1 MFNSLFGNKKKTEET
16 AKGKGLWV
24 NLTTFDQ
31 LGEIAEKSFS
41 VTQIIFKHSTTCGT
55 SRMVLNMFEN
65 QMNDIRDKAEFYY
78 LDLHRFRDLSDA
90 VGKRFNVLH
99 QSPQLLIIRNGVVVA
114 HDSHA
119 GIMDIA
125 LNKFL

>member
-1 MFNSLFGNKKKTEET
+1 MFNSLFGNKKKNEET
-16 AKGKGLWV
+16 AKGKVLWID
-24 NLTTFDQ
+24 LTTFDQ
-31 LGEIAEKSFS
+31 LEEITEKSFFK
-41 VTQIIFKHSTTCGT
+41 TQMIFKHSTTCGT

-65 QMNDIRDKAEFYY
+65 QINDVLEKADFYY
-78 LDLHRFRDLSDA
+78 LDLHRYRDLSDA

-99 QSPQLLIIRNGVVVA
+99 QSPQLLIMRNGAVVA
-114 HDSHA
+114 HDSHG